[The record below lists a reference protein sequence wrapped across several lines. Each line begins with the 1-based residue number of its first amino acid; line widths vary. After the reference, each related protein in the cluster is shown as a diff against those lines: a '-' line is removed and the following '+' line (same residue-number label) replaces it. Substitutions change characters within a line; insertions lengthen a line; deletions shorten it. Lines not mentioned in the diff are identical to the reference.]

1 MEDSLIQLKAM
12 VIDDSRVMRNMV
24 IKSLQE
30 TNLAE
35 FEITEAGNGS
45 EALDKFDAGNV
56 DIIFA
61 DWNMPGMNGIE
72 FAKQVR
78 SMSWARHIPVI
89 MITSESGEG
98 KQQDAFNQARITCYI
113 TKPFTVEEMRAK
125 LQPVIE
131 KLREKFDTTPA
142 STPAPPAPKPPAPPP
157 PASGGGFFSKLLS

>member
-1 MEDSLIQLKAM
+1 METALPQLRAL

-24 IKSLQE
+24 MKSLQE

-35 FEITEAGNGS
+35 FEFTEAGSGM
-45 EALDKFDAGNV
+45 EAMEVFDPEKI

-78 SMSWARHIPVI
+78 SMSWASHVPVI

-98 KQQDAFNQARITCYI
+98 KQQDAFDMARITCYI
-113 TKPFTVEEMRAK
+113 TKPFTVEEMHSKIEPIIQK
-125 LQPVIE
+125 LSGKSSGQTSSAPA
-131 KLREKFDTTPA
+131 TTPQ
-142 STPAPPAPKPPAPPP
+142 PPPA
-157 PASGGGFFSKLLS
+157 ASGGGFFSKLLN